1 MKINTYHM
9 VSIAEATQD
18 FSRVAKMV
26 DESGMAVISSNDVP
40 RYVVTEFR
48 DYQRDQTAEDE
59 RVMRIALSLIDRHH
73 RAFEDL

>member
-1 MKINTYHM
+1 MKINTNHM
-9 VSIAEATQD
+9 VSIAEATED
-18 FSRVAKMV
+18 FSRVAKLV

-59 RVMRIALSLIDRHH
+59 KAMRIALALIDKHH
-73 RAFEDL
+73 RAFEEL